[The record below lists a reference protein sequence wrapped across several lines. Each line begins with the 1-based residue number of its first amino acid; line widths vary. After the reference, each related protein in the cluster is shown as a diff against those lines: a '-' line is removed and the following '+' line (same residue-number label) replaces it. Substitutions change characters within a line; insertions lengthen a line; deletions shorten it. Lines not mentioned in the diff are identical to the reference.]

1 MRFKQSNKLQFTG
14 SRVPLKIL
22 QIVTGSL
29 YSLDRS
35 LSINSGLEKVGLIAS
50 DIWMET
56 QLISA
61 THSVSLGL
69 LPAPVILLILFGHS
83 DE

>member
-1 MRFKQSNKLQFTG
+1 M
-14 SRVPLKIL
+14 PLKIL
-22 QIVTGSL
+22 QIVNGSL

-50 DIWMET
+50 DIWMKT

-61 THSVSLGL
+61 THSISLGL
-69 LPAPVILLILFGHS
+69 LPALVILLILFGHS